1 MFKDCD
7 DSHMRAEK
15 VADYFADYKI
25 HQSHS
30 LVIDRQQAREQ
41 GVVVEDLESD
51 QYLQNAALTV
61 HHATMHTFYGSAVK
75 IVENHLG
82 QTFAKPINQ

>member
-1 MFKDCD
+1 
-7 DSHMRAEK
+7 MRAEK
-15 VADYFADYKI
+15 VADYKI

-51 QYLQNAALTV
+51 Q
-61 HHATMHTFYGSAVK
+61 
-75 IVENHLG
+75 
-82 QTFAKPINQ
+82 